1 MNKSILYLCLLFSF
15 LLLWLTAMLYQYQQ
29 QDIVL
34 EKNGLQFV
42 AVDRAKIPKPHS
54 RDLVFIAQ
62 ELATSKKQL
71 YRFSKS
77 ESNDLHHFFCYP
89 LTEDSPSFDEL
100 FVQAISGKLKFEA
113 QLCTLSTEDLIQIV
127 TTQEIV
133 ARQLLQQRMEPGFFG
148 FLDDSPLIFLVIAF
162 LLFLLLWLLDG
173 IVLVL
178 QFLFNQN
185 LAVLVKAI
193 GLLLLGWVLSKTVPV
208 WYPFSFLGNVL
219 RLVIFLLP
227 SFILFQY
234 LNPNYF
240 RKFSFP
246 DGELFKFLCLFLGT
260 SSFLFLGNYLGQWFD
275 QQNTPVVLTARNNM
289 LEIGFILSLSL
300 GNLLNNVRK
309 QLRFIYQQGKL
320 LQKSEQQTLAS
331 QAALEA
337 LQASVNPH
345 FLYNALNAIAGL
357 ATQDGE
363 KTKKMALALSSFYQY
378 ITNKTNQQVSSL
390 ADELALI
397 DNYLA
402 IEKIRFEEQ
411 LQISL
416 RIDPAAQTSQLPRFI
431 LQPIVENAIKYGF
444 HQNKIA
450 VRIEAQL
457 VQSNLIIKVFDG
469 GKAFDDQ
476 LSQGHGL
483 QSVAKKLRY
492 SYPDRHQLAFI
503 NTPEKHVYLQIQQ
516 N

>member
-1 MNKSILYLCLLFSF
+1 
-15 LLLWLTAMLYQYQQ
+15 MLYQSQQ
-29 QDIVL
+29 QEIVL

-54 RDLVFIAQ
+54 QELVFIAQ
-62 ELATSKKQL
+62 EPTSSKKQL
-71 YRFSKS
+71 YRFAKS
-77 ESNDLHHFFCYP
+77 ETENLHHFFCYSI
-89 LTEDSPSFDEL
+89 TEDSPPTDEL
-100 FVQAISGKLKFEA
+100 FVQAISGKLKFES
-113 QLCTLSTEDLIQIV
+113 QRCTLSTEALIQLV
-127 TTQEIV
+127 TTQKIV
-133 ARQLLQQRMEPGFFG
+133 ARQLLQRRTEAGFFG

-173 IVLVL
+173 IVQVL
-178 QFLFNQN
+178 QLLFNQN
-185 LAVLVKAI
+185 LALFVKAI
-193 GLLLLGWVLSKTVPV
+193 GLLLLGLVLIKTIPI
-208 WYPFSFLGNVL
+208 WYPFSFAGNLL

-234 LNPNYF
+234 LNARYF
-240 RKFSFP
+240 RGLSFP
-246 DGELFKFLCLFLGT
+246 DGELFRFLCLFFGT
-260 SSFLFLGNYLGQWFD
+260 SCFLLLGNYLGQWLD
-275 QQNTPVVLTARNNM
+275 QQSMPVVLTARNSM

-309 QLRFIYQQGKL
+309 QLGFIYQQGKR

-363 KTKKMALALSSFYQY
+363 KTKKMALSLSSFYQY
-378 ITNKTNQQVSSL
+378 MTNKTDQQISSL

-411 LQISL
+411 LQVSL
-416 RIDPAAQTSQLPRFI
+416 EIDPAAQTSQLPRFI
-431 LQPIVENAIKYGF
+431 LQPIIENAIKYGF

-457 VQSNLIIKVFDG
+457 VETDLIIKIFDG

-476 LSQGHGL
+476 LSQGYGL

-492 SYPDRHQLAFI
+492 LYPDRHQLAFI

-516 N
+516 NQIT